1 MARKPDP
8 PIEDPTPRAPDSI
21 RVGIGGWDFAPWRGT
36 FYPTGL
42 PQRREL
48 EFASRHL
55 DATEVNGTYYGA
67 QKPETYARWRD
78 ATPDGF
84 LFSAKAPMRI
94 VQSRTLAKTGPQVED
109 FIGGIATLDTKLGP
123 LIWQFDRGTRVDRDD
138 FTAFLALLPT
148 EFDGLPL
155 RHVLDVRDPAFV
167 DADYIALVRRHGF
180 ATVFT
185 DSPDHPSFADITAG
199 FVYARLMRARESEP
213 TGYTP
218 KELAAWRDRAHAWTA
233 GGEPGD
239 LSKTT
244 PDIPRREPR
253 EVFINFIAADKVRN
267 PAAALAL
274 RTLLAEGQGAAR
286 RSTANGKVRRSR

>member
-8 PIEDPTPRAPDSI
+8 PIDDPTPRAPDSI

-78 ATPDGF
+78 AVPEGF

-94 VQSRTLAKTGPQVED
+94 VQSRALAKTGAQVED
-109 FIGGIATLDTKLGP
+109 FIGGIATLGRKLGP
-123 LIWQFDRGTRVDRDD
+123 LIWQFDRGTRMDRDD
-138 FTAFLALLPT
+138 FTAFLDALPVS
-148 EFDGLPL
+148 FDGLAL
-155 RHVLDVRDPAFV
+155 RHVLDVRDPVFV
-167 DADYIALVRRHGF
+167 DANYIRMMRERGL

-185 DSPDHPSFADITAG
+185 DSPEYPSFADVTAG
-199 FVYARLMRARESEP
+199 FVYARLMRAREAEP
-213 TGYTP
+213 AGYAP
-218 KELAAWRDRAHAWTA
+218 AELAAWRERARTWAA
-233 GGEPGD
+233 GDEPGD
-239 LSKTT
+239 LPKITQGV
-244 PDIPRREPR
+244 PQRQPRD
-253 EVFINFIAADKVRN
+253 VFINFIAADKVRN

-274 RTLLAEGQGAAR
+274 RKLLAEA
-286 RSTANGKVRRSR
+286 